1 MVLLEDFAAL
11 SRGAIL
17 TGGRQHILDGG
28 NMPSEGGT
36 AAYFWKAVFLDGGII
51 PSRAGMIRLE
61 GGITPSEGG
70 RKRCGWRDASIGT
83 C

>member
-1 MVLLEDFAAL
+1 MVTERDLTAL

-17 TGGRQHILDGG
+17 TRGRQHILHGG
-28 NMPSEGGT
+28 ILSSEGGKV
-36 AAYFWKAVFLDGGII
+36 AYFWKAVFLDGGII

-70 RKRCGWRDASIGT
+70 RIRCGWRDASIGT

>member
-1 MVLLEDFAAL
+1 MVPLEDFTVL
-11 SRGAIL
+11 SRGATL

-36 AAYFWKAVFLDGGII
+36 AAYFGKTVFLNGGII
-51 PSRAGMIRLE
+51 PSSAGMMRLE
-61 GGITPSEGG
+61 GGIAPSEGG
-70 RKRCGWRDASIGT
+70 RIRCGLRDASIGT

>member
-1 MVLLEDFAAL
+1 MVPLEDFTVL

-17 TGGRQHILDGG
+17 TRGRQHILDGG

-36 AAYFWKAVFLDGGII
+36 AAYFWKAVSLDGGII
-51 PSRAGMIRLE
+51 LLSAGMIRLE

-70 RKRCGWRDASIGT
+70 RILCGRRDASIGT
-83 C
+83 Y